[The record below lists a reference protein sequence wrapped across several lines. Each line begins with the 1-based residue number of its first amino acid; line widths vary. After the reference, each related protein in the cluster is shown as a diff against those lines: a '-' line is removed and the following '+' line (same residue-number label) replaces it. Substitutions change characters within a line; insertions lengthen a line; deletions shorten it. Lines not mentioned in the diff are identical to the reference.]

1 MSATRPITISGFAA
15 ALSLLA
21 ACAAPAEKSA
31 PCKRP
36 ADLAG
41 YAAALRTDCG
51 AMRLVDP
58 DRAAVLA
65 AIDGLAQKPE

>member
-1 MSATRPITISGFAA
+1 MSATRPFAIAGFAA

-21 ACAAPAEKSA
+21 ACAAPSQKSA

-36 ADLAG
+36 ADLTG
-41 YAAALRTDCG
+41 YAADLRKDCG